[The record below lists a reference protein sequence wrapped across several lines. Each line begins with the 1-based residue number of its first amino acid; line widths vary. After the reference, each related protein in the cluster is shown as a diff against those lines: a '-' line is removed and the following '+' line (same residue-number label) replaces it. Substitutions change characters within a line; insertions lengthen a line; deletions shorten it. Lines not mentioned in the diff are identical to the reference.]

1 MITRAQSGLD
11 INESMLLGEIES
23 CDQRWIGRVEC
34 KGRLRGAFREGRI
47 VDRIDRL
54 ATGNDR
60 SKQSER
66 AKVSS
71 QSY

>member
-11 INESMLLGEIES
+11 INERMLLSEIES
-23 CDQRWIGRVEC
+23 CDQRLIGRVEC
-34 KGRLRGAFREGRI
+34 EGRLRVALREGRI

-54 ATGNDR
+54 ATGNDGG
-60 SKQSER
+60 KQSER
-66 AKVSS
+66 AKEGS